1 MSTVRVVI
9 STDLPALSDLPF
21 PALYAGSL
29 EPCTTLQQVAMVLA
43 KDVPL
48 YRIWFEPGFSGE
60 GYE

>member
-1 MSTVRVVI
+1 VVI